1 MNKAVQRIIKLQ
13 ADQNGNV
20 AVPDRIHLMSTGH
33 WHTPYHG
40 AFEMTADDLNQMVAN
55 FDQGMGL
62 VESSKRAP
70 INYGHDT
77 SGKAAGWIDNL
88 SVQGDELWGDIEW
101 TPAGRTALE
110 DGEYRYIS
118 PEWNPR
124 DFPWEN
130 PQVEGDFVDNVFNGA
145 ALTNIPLFT
154 KLKPVMASREV
165 ANGEGDISNDNEGGD
180 MDLSIIRVKK
190 LEELSDEE
198 KAFLAEHKSELT
210 DEELNAF
217 GLVEEDDAEA
227 KAKAEAEAK
236 AAEEAEAQAKAD
248 EEAKA
253 AADAEAAKAE
263 EAEELKASKKVV
275 SISASKLKQLEA
287 AAEEVKTLKAS
298 IAQKEAHTIMA
309 SAVKDGR
316 VKSDQLEKGE
326 ELLVADRDGK
336 FKAFVEALP
345 VNSLLGDEKGSGEGG
360 EDVIELT
367 AAEKDLAEGFGN
379 TPEEIAEYK
388 KSKETKE

>member
-20 AVPDRIHLMSTGH
+20 AVPDRIHLMSAGH

-40 AFEMTADDLNQMVAN
+40 AFEMTSQDLNDMVTHFN
-55 FDQGMGL
+55 DGVGL
-62 VESSKRAP
+62 VEGSKRAP

-101 TPAGRTALE
+101 TPAGQQTLA

-130 PQVEGDFVDNVFNGA
+130 PQIEGEFVDNVFNGA

-165 ANGEGDISNDNEGGD
+165 ANGEGDTSNDNEGGD

-190 LEELSDEE
+190 LEELTDEE

-236 AAEEAEAQAKAD
+236 AAEEAEAKAKAD
-248 EEAKA
+248 EEAA
-253 AADAEAAKAE
+253 AETAKAE
-263 EAEELKASKKVV
+263 EAKALEASKKVV

-287 AAEEVKTLKAS
+287 AAEEMKTLKAS

-326 ELLVADRDGK
+326 ELLLADRDGK

-367 AAEKDLAEGFGN
+367 AEEKELAEGFGN